1 MSLMIFWEEQQ
12 LYKRERLLDEE
23 EQKGTED

>member
-12 LYKRERLLDEE
+12 LYKRERLLDGE